1 MNLNKEISFNKKKN
15 SLPTKTSIN
24 FIVDEQTKINRISI
38 VTFVIFMILLA
49 LFTKFAVIDPLA
61 KVARAEREYREAE
74 RQLDVYRNELTDYAK
89 VESEYNEKVGTFLTD
104 NERSY
109 HDRTE
114 ILAMIKE
121 DIFNYVNVKSITI
134 SGNVVRVSTATTT
147 MENISQIVN
156 VLLNDSKIAYVT
168 PKTTRVGNE
177 TSNNVTADLEI
188 GYRGKTGE

>member
-24 FIVDEQTKINRISI
+24 FIVDEQTKTNRISI
-38 VTFVIFMILLA
+38 VLFLVFLVLLGI
-49 LFTKFAVIDPLA
+49 FTKFAVIDPLA
-61 KVARAEREYREAE
+61 KVTRAEREYREAE
-74 RQLDVYRNELTDYAK
+74 RQLDVYRNQLTDYAQI
-89 VESEYNEKVGTFLTD
+89 EAEYNEKVGTFLTD
-104 NERSY
+104 IERAY
-109 HDRTE
+109 LDRTE

-121 DIFNYVNVKSITI
+121 DIFNYVNVKSISI

-147 MENISQIVN
+147 MDNISQIVQ

-168 PKTTRVGNE
+168 PKTTKVGSE
-177 TSNNVTADLEI
+177 SSNNVTADLEI

>member
-24 FIVDEQTKINRISI
+24 FIVDEQTKTNRISI
-38 VTFVIFMILLA
+38 VLFLIFLVLLGV
-49 LFTKFAVIDPLA
+49 FTKFAVIDPLA
-61 KVARAEREYREAE
+61 KVTRAEREYREAE
-74 RQLDVYRNELTDYAK
+74 RQLDVYRNQLTDYAQI
-89 VESEYNEKVGTFLTD
+89 EAEYNEKVGTFLTD
-104 NERSY
+104 SERAY
-109 HDRTE
+109 LDRTE

-121 DIFNYVNVKSITI
+121 DIFNYVNVKSISI

-147 MENISQIVN
+147 MDNISQIVQ

-168 PKTTRVGNE
+168 PKTTKVGSE
-177 TSNNVTADLEI
+177 SSNNVTADLEI

>member
-134 SGNVVRVSTATTT
+134 SGNIVRVSTATTT

-156 VLLNDSKIAYVT
+156 VLLND
-168 PKTTRVGNE
+168 
-177 TSNNVTADLEI
+177 
-188 GYRGKTGE
+188 